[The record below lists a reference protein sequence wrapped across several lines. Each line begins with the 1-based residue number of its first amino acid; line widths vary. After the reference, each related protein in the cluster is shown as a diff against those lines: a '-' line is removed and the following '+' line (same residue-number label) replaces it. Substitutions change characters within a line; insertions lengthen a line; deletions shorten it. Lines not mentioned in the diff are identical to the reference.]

1 MNSTAASMGYA
12 LHASAHPPLAAVT
25 AANRAV
31 SSFAA
36 VTAANHAA
44 ARSIAAATRA
54 TRAASSIGA
63 ITAANRTASPIS
75 AITTANRTASPIS
88 TITAAN
94 RTAASALG
102 AMVPPSAASTIS
114 KHILKTVP
122 TPFADLSKLWPRST
136 PSPIAAAANA
146 SRWNADSIVGKMWNP
161 NSAIGSTYRKLAAK
175 LDDWSKYLDV
185 ITSARHLGEAFA
197 AWFYRYATVRGP
209 QTFSAAPHV
218 LRTLEAQATVRAL
231 LLARL
236 RLIGAQP
243 PPGQQATSR
252 PQLVRGPT
260 FRGVLHTS
268 ADSPIATAAAA

>member
-1 MNSTAASMGYA
+1 MGYA

-75 AITTANRTASPIS
+75 AIT
-88 TITAAN
+88 AAN

-102 AMVPPSAASTIS
+102 AMVSPSAASTIS

-209 QTFSAAPHV
+209 QTFAVAPHV
-218 LRTLEAQATVRAL
+218 LRTLEAQATIRAL

-243 PPGQQATSR
+243 PPGRQATSR